1 MTIERDTSSVTYEL
15 ASVGARFVALI
26 IDSIILLIVSV
37 FTGLCV
43 LTLIPSDSFATAF
56 GLALNIGYNWYF
68 IARRGGQTPG
78 KSAMGIQ
85 VIKADGSAITD
96 TDALIRAVG
105 SYVSSIVLLL
115 GYVWAF
121 FDANNQTWHDKMANT
136 YVVIDP
142 RRRTVTV

>member
-1 MTIERDTSSVTYEL
+1 MNVERDTSSMTYEL

-26 IDSIILLIVSV
+26 IDSIILMIVSV
-37 FTGLCV
+37 FVGLCV

-85 VIKADGSAITD
+85 VIKTNGSPITD
-96 TDALIRAVG
+96 TDGLIRAVG
-105 SYVSSIVLLL
+105 SYVSSIPLLL
-115 GYVWAF
+115 GFIWAF

-136 YVVIDP
+136 YVIVDP
-142 RRRTVTV
+142 KRRTVTV

>member
-1 MTIERDTSSVTYEL
+1 MNVERDTSSTTYEL
-15 ASVGARFVALI
+15 ASVGARFIALI

-37 FTGLCV
+37 FIGLCV
-43 LTLIPSDSFATAF
+43 LTLIPSDSFATVF

-85 VIKADGSAITD
+85 VIKTDGSAITD
-96 TDALIRAVG
+96 TDGLIRAIG
-105 SYVSSIVLLL
+105 SYVSSIPLLL
-115 GYVWAF
+115 GFIWAF

-136 YVVIDP
+136 YVIIDP
-142 RRRTVTV
+142 KRRTVTL